1 MNKKQILNEEFLKSI
16 ESKYVFSDKPL
27 KRIKSVDNSE
37 NIKLKLEN
45 LKKKISL
52 IENCELKKNAKQ
64 MVFSEGN
71 FNNKIMIVGEGPGE
85 EEDKLGNPFAG
96 DAGNL
101 LNKMLSAI
109 NLKRKNVY
117 ITYVVNFRPPEDRK
131 PSSTEINRYSE
142 FLLEHITIINP
153 KILIIMGSTAME
165 ALVGKN
171 TKISTERGKWK
182 EILIKNKTYLS
193 IITFHPSYLL
203 KQPEQKKYSW
213 YDLKE
218 IKKKIDSLNI
228 NLDQ

>member
-16 ESKYVFSDKPL
+16 ESEYVFSDKPL
-27 KRIKSVDNSE
+27 KRIKSENKGE

-52 IENCELKKNAKQ
+52 IENCDLKKNAKQ
-64 MVFSEGN
+64 IVFGEGN

-171 TKISTERGKWK
+171 TKISVERGKWK

-228 NLDQ
+228 DLDQ

>member
-16 ESKYVFSDKPL
+16 ESKYVFSNKPL
-27 KRIKSVDNSE
+27 KRIKSEENKE

-45 LKKKISL
+45 LKEKISL
-52 IENCELKKNAKQ
+52 IENCELKKHAKQ
-64 MVFSEGN
+64 IVFAEGN
-71 FNNKIMIVGEGPGE
+71 FNNKIMIIGEGPGE
-85 EEDKLGNPFAG
+85 EEDRLGNPFVG
-96 DAGNL
+96 DSGDL

-117 ITYVVNFRPPEDRK
+117 ITYVVNFRPPDDRK
-131 PSSTEINRYSE
+131 PTSTEINRYTE

-171 TKISTERGKWK
+171 TKISSERGKWK
-182 EILIKNKTYLS
+182 EILIKDKTFLS
-193 IITFHPSYLL
+193 IITFHPAYLL

-213 YDLKE
+213 HDLKE
-218 IKKKIDSLNI
+218 IKKKIDLLNI
-228 NLDQ
+228 NKD

>member
-16 ESKYVFSDKPL
+16 ESEYVFSDKPL
-27 KRIKSVDNSE
+27 KRIKSEDKGE

-52 IENCELKKNAKQ
+52 IENCDLKKNAKQ
-64 MVFSEGN
+64 MVFGEGN

-85 EEDKLGNPFAG
+85 EEDKLGIPFAG
-96 DAGNL
+96 DTGNL

-218 IKKKIDSLNI
+218 IKKKINSLNI

>member
-16 ESKYVFSDKPL
+16 ESEYVFSDKPL
-27 KRIKSVDNSE
+27 KRIKSENKGE

-52 IENCELKKNAKQ
+52 IENCDLKKNAKQ
-64 MVFSEGN
+64 IVFGEGN

-96 DAGNL
+96 DSGNL

-142 FLLEHITIINP
+142 FLLEHISIINP

>member
-27 KRIKSVDNSE
+27 KRIKSEDKGE

-52 IENCELKKNAKQ
+52 IENCDLKKNAKQ
-64 MVFSEGN
+64 IVFGEGN

-96 DAGNL
+96 DSGNL

-218 IKKKIDSLNI
+218 IKKKIESLNI

>member
-1 MNKKQILNEEFLKSI
+1 
-16 ESKYVFSDKPL
+16 
-27 KRIKSVDNSE
+27 
-37 NIKLKLEN
+37 
-45 LKKKISL
+45 
-52 IENCELKKNAKQ
+52 
-64 MVFSEGN
+64 
-71 FNNKIMIVGEGPGE
+71 MIVGEGPGE
-85 EEDKLGNPFAG
+85 EEDKLGIPFAG
-96 DAGNL
+96 DTGNL

-218 IKKKIDSLNI
+218 IKKKINSLNI

>member
-16 ESKYVFSDKPL
+16 ESEYVFSDKPL
-27 KRIKSVDNSE
+27 KRIKSEDKGE

-52 IENCELKKNAKQ
+52 IENCDLKKNAKQ
-64 MVFSEGN
+64 IVFGEGN

-96 DAGNL
+96 DSGNL

-218 IKKKIDSLNI
+218 IKKKINSLNI

>member
-27 KRIKSVDNSE
+27 KRIKSEDKGE

-52 IENCELKKNAKQ
+52 IENCDLKKNAKQ
-64 MVFSEGN
+64 IVFGEGN

-96 DAGNL
+96 DSGNL

-218 IKKKIDSLNI
+218 IKKKINSLNI

>member
-16 ESKYVFSDKPL
+16 ESEYVFSDKPL
-27 KRIKSVDNSE
+27 KRIKSEDKGE

-52 IENCELKKNAKQ
+52 IENCDLKKNAKQ
-64 MVFSEGN
+64 IVFGEGN

-96 DAGNL
+96 DSGNL

-165 ALVGKN
+165 ALVSKN

-203 KQPEQKKYSW
+203 RQPEQKKYSW

-218 IKKKIDSLNI
+218 IKKKIESLNI

>member
-27 KRIKSVDNSE
+27 KRIKSEDKGE

-52 IENCELKKNAKQ
+52 IENCDLKKNAKQ
-64 MVFSEGN
+64 MVFGEGN

-96 DAGNL
+96 DSGNL

-142 FLLEHITIINP
+142 FLLEHISIINP

>member
-27 KRIKSVDNSE
+27 KRIKSEDKGE

-52 IENCELKKNAKQ
+52 IENCDLKKNAKQ
-64 MVFSEGN
+64 MVFGEGN

-85 EEDKLGNPFAG
+85 EEDKLGIPFTG
-96 DAGNL
+96 DTGNL

-142 FLLEHITIINP
+142 FLLEHISIINP

-218 IKKKIDSLNI
+218 IKKKIESLNI